1 MHLSDTRSIGKS
13 IGKSM
18 GENKKSAWRRKVH
31 AATQVVLICV
41 LTVASASAQAGPA
54 EKPPM
59 ADDVF
64 KNIQVLKGLTVDQFM
79 GTMGFIAAALSLNCS
94 ECHDTSSSAA
104 FALDNPRKQMTRR
117 MILMVD
123 AFNKANF
130 GGKREVTC
138 YSCHRGDTRPKV
150 TPSLADQ
157 YSTPLPDDPDEI
169 EIPPTPIPNPLSAD
183 QLFEKYIQALGG
195 AERLAAINSFVAHG
209 TYEGFDTSDDQ
220 VPVDIYAKAPNQRA
234 MFVHLGSLHEGAG
247 DNIRVFDGRN
257 AWNTSA
263 GTFLPLPVLE
273 LSNGEREGAE
283 LDAALGFPVQIKK
296 LLKNWQTGFP
306 PSRVDDNPVDV
317 VQGTGANNTP
327 VKFYFDKKSG
337 LLIRLVR
344 YTDTVLG
351 LIPTQIDYSD
361 YRDVSGVKMPFHL
374 VTTWTDGR
382 STTDLT
388 SIQANVAIDEA
399 KFAKPTPAAAQKP

>member
-1 MHLSDTRSIGKS
+1 
-13 IGKSM
+13 M
-18 GENKKSAWRRKVH
+18 GEAMSSASRRKIL
-31 AATQVVLICV
+31 AAAQVVLISILAV
-41 LTVASASAQAGPA
+41 GHASAQAAQP

-64 KNIQVLKGLTVDQFM
+64 KNIQVLHGLTVDEFM

-104 FALDNPRKQMTRR
+104 FAKDNPRKQMARR

-157 YSTPLPDDPDEI
+157 YSTPPPDDPDEL
-169 EIPPTPIPNPLSAD
+169 EIPQPPIPNALSAD
-183 QLFEKYIQALGG
+183 QILDRYIQALGG
-195 AERLAAINSFVAHG
+195 AERLSTIGSFVAHG
-209 TYEGFDTSDDQ
+209 TYAGFDTTDDL
-220 VPVDIYAKAPNQRA
+220 VPVDVYAKAPNQRS
-234 MFVHLGSLHEGAG
+234 MVVHLGSLHPGAG
-247 DNIRVFDGRN
+247 DNVRVFDGRN

-273 LSNGEREGAE
+273 LTNGEREGAE
-283 LDAALGFPVQIKK
+283 LDAGLAFPAQIKK

-306 PSRVDDNPVDV
+306 PSRIDDNEVDI
-317 VQGTGANNTP
+317 VQGTSASNSP
-327 VKFYFDKKSG
+327 VKLYFDKKSG
-337 LLIRLVR
+337 LLVRLVR

-382 STTDLT
+382 STTELT
-388 SIQANVAIDEA
+388 SIEANVAIDGA
-399 KFAKPTPAAAQKP
+399 KLARPTPAAAQKP

>member
-1 MHLSDTRSIGKS
+1 MRSAS
-13 IGKSM
+13 
-18 GENKKSAWRRKVH
+18 RRKII
-31 AATQVVLICV
+31 AATQMVLISI
-41 LTVASASAQAGPA
+41 LAVASARAQAAPS

-64 KNIQVLKGLTVDQFM
+64 KNIQVLHGLTVDQFM

-94 ECHDTSSSAA
+94 ECHDTSSSEA
-104 FALDNPRKQMTRR
+104 FAKDNPRKQMARR
-117 MILMVD
+117 MIVMVD

-157 YSTPLPDDPDEI
+157 YSTPLPDDPNEV
-169 EIPPTPIPNPLSAD
+169 EIPQPPIPNALTAD
-183 QLFEKYIQALGG
+183 QIFDKYIQALGG
-195 AERLAAINSFVAHG
+195 AQKLATINSFVAHG
-209 TYEGFDTSDDQ
+209 TYEGFDTSDDK
-220 VPVDIYAKAPNQRA
+220 VPVDIYGKAPNQRS
-234 MFVHLGSLHEGAG
+234 MVVHLDSG
-247 DNIRVFDGRN
+247 DNVRTFDGRN

-263 GTFLPLPVLE
+263 GTFLPIPVLE
-273 LSNGEREGAE
+273 LTNGEREGAE
-283 LDAALGFPVQIKK
+283 LDAALGFPRQIKQ
-296 LLKNWQTGFP
+296 LLKNWQIGFP
-306 PSRVDDNPVDV
+306 PSRVEDNEVDI
-317 VQGTGANNTP
+317 VQGTGVNNTP

-337 LLIRLVR
+337 LLIRQVR

-374 VTTWTDGR
+374 VSTWTDGR
-382 STTDLT
+382 STTELT
-388 SIQANVAIDEA
+388 SIQANVAVDAA
-399 KFAKPTPAAAQKP
+399 KFAKPTATGAPKP

>member
-1 MHLSDTRSIGKS
+1 MDHVSRASIEGRGLS
-13 IGKSM
+13 
-18 GENKKSAWRRKVH
+18 SASRQKVL
-31 AATQVVLICV
+31 AAVQVALISLLAV
-41 LTVASASAQAGPA
+41 TSVSAQAAPP

-64 KNIQVLKGLTVDQFM
+64 KNIQVLRGLTVDQFM
-79 GTMGFIAAALSLNCS
+79 STMGFIAAALSLNCS

-104 FALDNPRKQMTRR
+104 FALDNPKKQMARR
-117 MILMVD
+117 MIVMVD

-157 YSTPLPDDPDEI
+157 YSTPPPDDPDEI
-169 EIPPTPIPNPLSAD
+169 EIPDIPVPTAPSAD
-183 QLFEKYIQALGG
+183 RLFDKYIQALGG
-195 AERLAAINSFVAHG
+195 AQRLAAIGSFIGRG
-209 TYEGFDTSDDQ
+209 TYEGFDTSDEK
-220 VPVDIYAKAPNQRA
+220 VPVDVYAKAPNQRTTV
-234 MFVHLGSLHEGAG
+234 VHLDSG

-273 LSNGEREGAE
+273 LTNGEREGAE
-283 LDAALGFPVQIKK
+283 LDATLSFPGQIKK
-296 LLKNWQTGFP
+296 VLKNWRTGFP
-306 PSRVDDNPVDV
+306 PSKVDENDVDV
-317 VQGTGANNTP
+317 VQGTGVNNTP

-361 YRDVSGVKMPFHL
+361 YREVSGVKMPFRW

-382 STTDLT
+382 STTELT
-388 SIQANVAIDEA
+388 SVQANVAIDAA
-399 KFAKPTPAAAQKP
+399 KFGKPAPSATQKP

>member
-1 MHLSDTRSIGKS
+1 
-13 IGKSM
+13 M
-18 GENKKSAWRRKVH
+18 GEAMRSASRRKII
-31 AATQVVLICV
+31 AAMQVVLMSILV
-41 LTVASASAQAGPA
+41 IASARAQAAQA

-64 KNIQVLKGLTVDQFM
+64 KNIQVLRGLTVDQFM

-94 ECHDTSSSAA
+94 ECHDTSSSEA
-104 FALDNPRKQMTRR
+104 FAKDNPRKQMTRK

-157 YSTPLPDDPDEI
+157 YSTPLPDDPNEV
-169 EIPPTPIPNPLSAD
+169 EIPEPPIPSALTAD
-183 QLFEKYIQALGG
+183 QILDKYIQALGG
-195 AERLAAINSFVAHG
+195 AEKLAAIGSFVAHG
-209 TYEGFDTSDDQ
+209 TYQGFDTSDDQ
-220 VPVDIYAKAPNQRA
+220 VPVDVYAKAPNQRS
-234 MFVHLGSLHEGAG
+234 MVVHLGSLHPGAG
-247 DNIRVFDGRN
+247 DNVRVFDGRN

-263 GTFLPLPVLE
+263 GTFLPLPVLQ
-273 LSNGEREGAE
+273 LTDGEREGAA
-283 LDAALGFPVQIKK
+283 LDAALSFPRQVKQA
-296 LLKNWQTGFP
+296 LKNWQTGFP
-306 PSRVDDNPVDV
+306 PSQVDENDV
-317 VQGTGANNTP
+317 EVIQGTSGTNTP
-327 VKFYFDKKSG
+327 VKLYFDKKSG
-337 LLIRLVR
+337 LLIRQVR

-382 STTDLT
+382 STTELT
-388 SIQANVAIDEA
+388 SIQANVAIDAA
-399 KFAKPTPAAAQKP
+399 KFAKPTPATQKP

>member
-1 MHLSDTRSIGKS
+1 
-13 IGKSM
+13 
-18 GENKKSAWRRKVH
+18 
-31 AATQVVLICV
+31 
-41 LTVASASAQAGPA
+41 
-54 EKPPM
+54 
-59 ADDVF
+59 
-64 KNIQVLKGLTVDQFM
+64 
-79 GTMGFIAAALSLNCS
+79 
-94 ECHDTSSSAA
+94 
-104 FALDNPRKQMTRR
+104 

-157 YSTPLPDDPDEI
+157 YSTPPPDDPDEV
-169 EIPPTPIPNPLSAD
+169 EIPQPPIPNALSAD
-183 QLFEKYIQALGG
+183 QIMDKYIQAVGG
-195 AERLAAINSFVAHG
+195 AQRLATVGSFAARG
-209 TYEGFDTSDDQ
+209 TYEGFDTSEEK
-220 VPVDIYAKAPNQRA
+220 VPVDIYAKAPNQRTTI
-234 MFVHLGSLHEGAG
+234 VHLDSGE
-247 DNIRVFDGRN
+247 NIRTFDGRN

-273 LSNGEREGAE
+273 LTNGERDGAE
-283 LDAALGFPVQIKK
+283 LDAGLAFPGQIKK

-306 PSRVDDNPVDV
+306 PSRIDNNEVEIL
-317 VQGTGANNTP
+317 QGTSASNTP
-327 VKFYFDKKSG
+327 VKLYFDKKSG
-337 LLIRLVR
+337 LLVRLVR

-382 STTDLT
+382 STTELT
-388 SIQANVAIDEA
+388 SIQANVAIDAA
-399 KFAKPTPAAAQKP
+399 KFAKPTPAAAKKP

>member
-1 MHLSDTRSIGKS
+1 
-13 IGKSM
+13 
-18 GENKKSAWRRKVH
+18 
-31 AATQVVLICV
+31 
-41 LTVASASAQAGPA
+41 
-54 EKPPM
+54 
-59 ADDVF
+59 
-64 KNIQVLKGLTVDQFM
+64 
-79 GTMGFIAAALSLNCS
+79 
-94 ECHDTSSSAA
+94 
-104 FALDNPRKQMTRR
+104 MTRR

-157 YSTPLPDDPDEI
+157 YSTPVPDDPDEI
-169 EIPPTPIPNPLSAD
+169 EIPATPIPNPLTAD
-183 QLFEKYIQALGG
+183 QILDRYIQAVGG
-195 AERLAAINSFVAHG
+195 PERLAAIGSFVAHG

-220 VPVDIYAKAPNQRA
+220 VPVDIYAKAPNQRS
-234 MFVHLGSLHEGAG
+234 MVVHLGSLHPGSG

-273 LSNGEREGAE
+273 LTDGEREGAE
-283 LDAALGFPVQIKK
+283 LDAGLAFPAQIKK

-306 PSRVDDNPVDV
+306 PSRIDDNQVDV
-317 VQGTGANNTP
+317 IQGTSGDNTP
-327 VKFYFDKKSG
+327 VKFYFDKKSA
-337 LLIRLVR
+337 LLMRLVR
-344 YTDTVLG
+344 YTNTVLG

-382 STTDLT
+382 STTELT
-388 SIQANVAIDEA
+388 SIEANVAIDGA
-399 KFAKPTPAAAQKP
+399 KFAKPAPTAAQKP

>member
-1 MHLSDTRSIGKS
+1 MSSVS
-13 IGKSM
+13 
-18 GENKKSAWRRKVH
+18 RRKII
-31 AATQVVLICV
+31 AGTQIILISM
-41 LTVASASAQAGPA
+41 LAVASARAQAAAP

-64 KNIQVLKGLTVDQFM
+64 KNIQVLHGLTVDQFM

-104 FALDNPRKQMTRR
+104 FALDNPRKQMARK

-157 YSTPLPDDPDEI
+157 YSTPPPDDPDEI

-183 QLFEKYIQALGG
+183 QLFDKYIQALGG
-195 AERLAAINSFVAHG
+195 AGRLATINSLVGHG
-209 TYEGFDTSDDQ
+209 TYEGFDTSDDK
-220 VPVDIYAKAPNQRA
+220 VPVDVYAKAPNQRSTI
-234 MFVHLGSLHEGAG
+234 VHLDSG
-247 DNIRVFDGRN
+247 DNIRTFDGRN

-273 LSNGEREGAE
+273 LTNGEREGAE
-283 LDAALGFPVQIKK
+283 LDAALAFPVQIKK

-306 PSRVDDNPVDV
+306 PSRVDDNEVDI
-317 VQGTGANNTP
+317 VQGTSASNTP

-337 LLIRLVR
+337 LLIRIVR

-361 YRDVSGVKMPFHL
+361 YREVSGVKMPFHW

-388 SIQANVAIDEA
+388 SVQANVAIDAA
-399 KFAKPTPAAAQKP
+399 KFAKPTPTAGQKP

>member
-1 MHLSDTRSIGKS
+1 MDHVSSTSIKVRGLKS
-13 IGKSM
+13 PS
-18 GENKKSAWRRKVH
+18 RQKVLI
-31 AATQVVLICV
+31 ALQAILICV
-41 LTVASASAQAGPA
+41 LAVASAGAQAA
-54 EKPPM
+54 QTEKPPM

-64 KNIQVLKGLTVDQFM
+64 KNIQVLRGLTVDQFM
-79 GTMGFIAAALSLNCS
+79 ATMGFIAAALSLNCS

-104 FALDNPRKQMTRR
+104 FALDNPRKQMARR
-117 MILMVD
+117 MIVMVD

-157 YSTPLPDDPDEI
+157 YSTPPPDDPDEI
-169 EIPPTPIPNPLSAD
+169 EIPPTPIPNVPSAD
-183 QLFEKYIQALGG
+183 QVFDKYIQALGG
-195 AERLAAINSFVAHG
+195 AQRLATIGSFVARG
-209 TYEGFDTSDDQ
+209 TYEGFDTSEEKVQ
-220 VPVDIYAKAPNQRA
+220 VDVYAKAPNQRTTV
-234 MFVHLGSLHEGAG
+234 VHLDSG
-247 DNIRVFDGRN
+247 DNIRAFDGRN

-273 LSNGEREGAE
+273 LTNGEREGAA
-283 LDAALGFPVQIKK
+283 LDAALSFPGQIKQ
-296 LLKNWQTGFP
+296 LLKNWRTGFP
-306 PSRVDDNPVDV
+306 PSRVDDNEVDV
-317 VQGTGANNTP
+317 VEGAGDHNTP

-361 YRDVSGVKMPFHL
+361 YREVSGVKMPFRW

-382 STTDLT
+382 STTELT
-388 SIQANVAIDEA
+388 SVQANVAIDAA
-399 KFAKPTPAAAQKP
+399 KFGRPAPSAAEKP

>member
-1 MHLSDTRSIGKS
+1 MS
-13 IGKSM
+13 
-18 GENKKSAWRRKVH
+18 SASRRKII
-31 AATQVVLICV
+31 AATQVILISM
-41 LTVASASAQAGPA
+41 LAVASARAQAA
-54 EKPPM
+54 ASEKPPM

-64 KNIQVLKGLTVDQFM
+64 KNIQVLRGLTVDQFM
-79 GTMGFIAAALSLNCS
+79 GTMGFIAAALSLNCA

-104 FALDNPRKQMTRR
+104 FALDNPRKQMARK

-157 YSTPLPDDPDEI
+157 YSTPPPDDPDEI

-183 QLFEKYIQALGG
+183 QLFDKYIQALGG
-195 AERLAAINSFVAHG
+195 AGRLATINSFVGHG
-209 TYEGFDTSDDQ
+209 TYEGFDTSDDK
-220 VPVDIYAKAPNQRA
+220 VPVDVYAKAPNQRTTV
-234 MFVHLGSLHEGAG
+234 VHLDSG
-247 DNIRVFDGRN
+247 DNIRTFDGRN

-263 GTFLPLPVLE
+263 GTFLPIPVLE
-273 LSNGEREGAE
+273 LTDGEREGAA
-283 LDAALGFPVQIKK
+283 LDAALAFPRQIKQV
-296 LLKNWQTGFP
+296 LKNWQTGFP
-306 PSRVDDNPVDV
+306 PSRVDDNEVDI

-344 YTDTVLG
+344 YTDTALG

-382 STTDLT
+382 STTELT
-388 SIQANVAIDEA
+388 SIQANVAIDAA
-399 KFAKPTPAAAQKP
+399 KFAKPTPTAPRKP